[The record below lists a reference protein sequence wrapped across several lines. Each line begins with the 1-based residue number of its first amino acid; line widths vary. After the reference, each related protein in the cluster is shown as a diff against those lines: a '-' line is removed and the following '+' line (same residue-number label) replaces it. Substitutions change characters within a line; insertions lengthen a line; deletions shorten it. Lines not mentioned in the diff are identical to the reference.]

1 MTAAQLEQ
9 IKKTSLARLVCD
21 NSDAIDRVPA
31 NIFKMMHP
39 DKMTECVN
47 IPGMNM
53 TVWREDPDAMTT
65 IMANMMATSTQES
78 PTTTA

>member
-1 MTAAQLEQ
+1 MSAAQLEQ

-21 NSDAIDRVPA
+21 NSDAIDKVPS

-47 IPGMNM
+47 IPGMNL
-53 TVWREDPDAMTT
+53 TVWREDLNATTMTLAST
-65 IMANMMATSTQES
+65 MSTQES
-78 PTTTA
+78 LTTIA